1 MFMNSKQNNMKK
13 RILFLALFIIVAMS
27 VIMVLSF
34 RQVSILRGTVEK
46 YKTNTSILMQD
57 VERYRTSDSMNAV
70 KAGVLT
76 LKLSEIE
83 KLRADDMR
91 TIEMLKVKKKQLEEI
106 TTMQM
111 QMMADIKGVV
121 KDSIIY
127 RDRIIRDTIKTLDVS
142 DEWIDL
148 HGVIYKDGAFD
159 GTLEVRDSLII
170 VETVKRARFLGFLWR
185 TKRVK
190 SREVDVV
197 NKNPYSQI
205 VGLESIK
212 IEQ

>member
-57 VERYRTSDSMNAV
+57 VDRYRTSDSMNAV
-70 KAGVLT
+70 KARVLT

-91 TIEMLKVKKKQLEEI
+91 TIKMLKVKKKQLEEI

-127 RDRIIRDTIKTLDVS
+127 RDRIIRDTIKTLNVS

-205 VGLESIK
+205 VGLESVK